1 MRIILAGANGFI
13 GSYLSKWFSDEGHDI
28 KCISRKT
35 GDIPWEE
42 KSITEVLNGAD
53 VLINL
58 AGHTINCRH
67 NASNREKIL
76 NSRLQTTTML
86 GNAMKACT
94 QRPSLWINA
103 SASAIYPSE
112 ITMPA
117 GESALVTDHT
127 FLSQVVA
134 QWEKCFFSF
143 GFPETRQVVLRTS
156 VVLGHGGAFE
166 PLYQLSRFGLG
177 GTTGSGKQFFSWI
190 HIEDYYRIVKYVI
203 EQQQISGIINC
214 TAKNPVANSDLMR
227 AMRKAVGAPIGLPAP
242 AFAVKIGAV
251 FIGTESSLLLDS
263 SYMIPQK
270 LNDEGFVFEFP
281 EINSAVSDIVNRYYK
296 KQYTRIFNENFK

>member
-1 MRIILAGANGFI
+1 MKIILAGANGFI
-13 GSYLSKWFSDEGHDI
+13 GSYLSKRFSDEGHHVQ
-28 KCISRKT
+28 CISRKT
-35 GDIPWEE
+35 GDIPWQENLIAE
-42 KSITEVLNGAD
+42 ALNGAD

-67 NASNREKIL
+67 NAVNAEKIL
-76 NSRLQTTTML
+76 NSRLLTTTML
-86 GNAMKACT
+86 GKAMQACAP
-94 QRPSLWINA
+94 RPALWINA

-117 GESALVTDHT
+117 GESAPVTDHT

-177 GTTGSGKQFFSWI
+177 GATGSGKQFFSWI
-190 HIEDYYRIVKYVI
+190 HIEDYYRIVKFII

-214 TAKNPVANSDLMR
+214 TAKNPVTNSDLMR
-227 AMRKAVGAPIGLPAP
+227 AMRKAVGVPFGLPAP

-251 FIGTESSLLLDS
+251 FICTESSLLLDS

-281 EINSAVSDIVNRYYK
+281 EINSAVSDIVNKYYK
-296 KQYTRIFNENFK
+296 K

>member
-13 GSYLSKWFSDEGHDI
+13 GSYLSKRFSDEGHDI

-112 ITMPA
+112 ITTA
-117 GESALVTDHT
+117 ADESASVTDRT

-143 GFPETRQVVLRTS
+143 GFSETRQVVLRTS

-177 GTTGSGKQFFSWI
+177 GVTGSGKQFFSWI
-190 HIEDYYRIVKYVI
+190 HIEDYYRIVKFII

-214 TAKNPVANSDLMR
+214 TAKNPVTNSDLMR
-227 AMRKAVGAPIGLPAP
+227 AMRKAVGVPFGLPAP

-281 EINSAVSDIVNRYYK
+281 EINSAVSDIVNKYYK
-296 KQYTRIFNENFK
+296 K